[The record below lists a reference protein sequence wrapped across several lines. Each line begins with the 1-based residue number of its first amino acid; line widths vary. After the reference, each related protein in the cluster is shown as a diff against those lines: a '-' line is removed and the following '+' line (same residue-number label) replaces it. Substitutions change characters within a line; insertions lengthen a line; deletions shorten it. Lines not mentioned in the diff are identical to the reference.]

1 MIREIKR
8 IGSIRQ
14 YSVGRAGVAHVKID
28 GDRASIVL
36 IRLPVDEQGQGI
48 ASQAYRYLGAILKSQ
63 GITLASSDSLTDAPR
78 AIWQGLETD
87 GLAVAAGDG
96 WEWI

>member
-14 YSVGRAGVAHVKID
+14 YSVGRAGIAHVKID

-36 IRLPVDEQGQGI
+36 IRLPANEQGQGI
-48 ASQAYRYLGAILKSQ
+48 ASQAYRYLGQTLKAQ
-63 GITLASSDSLTDAPR
+63 GITLQSSDNLTDATR
-78 AIWQGLETD
+78 AIWQGLDAD
-87 GLAVAAGDG
+87 GLALASGDG
-96 WEWI
+96 WEWR